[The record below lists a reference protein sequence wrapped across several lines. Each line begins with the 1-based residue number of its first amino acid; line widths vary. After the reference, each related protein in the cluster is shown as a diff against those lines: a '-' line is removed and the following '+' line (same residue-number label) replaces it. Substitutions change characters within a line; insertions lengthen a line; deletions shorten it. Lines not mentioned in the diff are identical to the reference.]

1 MNIEKLRKEI
11 IKKIDS
17 LQTRIF
23 EVSDFIF
30 NNPELGREELKA
42 SKLLAS
48 ELQQHNFDV
57 EMPVVGLKTAFKA
70 VKKGKM
76 PSYSIGYLAE
86 YDALP
91 EIGHGCGHNFIGT
104 ASTFA
109 GIALGSVINQLSGS
123 VIVFGTPSEE
133 NHGDKITMLE
143 KGAFDELDVA
153 MMIHPSIETK
163 VDSYSLACSGL
174 EVTFIGKSAHASAA
188 PWMGIN
194 ALDALIQTFVAVN
207 NLKKQL
213 PPTTRVPGIIKYG
226 GSRANV
232 VPDKAVGQFS
242 LRGGTKKE
250 LDMVV
255 KKVKDCARG
264 AAIQTGAKVRF
275 NILDKPYLEMN
286 TNKTIAEQYRK
297 NLELLGLKIS
307 LVKEKGMG
315 SVDIGNVSHK
325 IPAIHAYMSVT
336 DKIMP
341 GHSREFAQAVVSKL
355 GRERLI
361 MSAKVLALTGL
372 DLLVDKSLIPKAK
385 KELHNWQK
393 EQEK

>member
-1 MNIEKLRKEI
+1 MDKEKLRKAI

-17 LQTRIF
+17 LRDRIF

-30 NNPELGREELKA
+30 NNPELGREEYKA

-48 ELQQHNFDV
+48 ELEKHNFDV
-57 EMPVVGLKTAFKA
+57 EMSVAGLKTAFKG
-70 VKKGKM
+70 VKKGKK
-76 PSYSIGYLAE
+76 PGCSVAFFAE

-109 GIALGSVINQLSGS
+109 GIALGSIMDQFPGKVF
-123 VIVFGTPSEE
+123 VFGTPSEE

-143 KGAFDELDVA
+143 KGLFDGLDAV

-163 VDSYSLACSGL
+163 VESYSLACNSL
-174 EVTFIGKSAHASAA
+174 EITFIGKSAHASAV

-232 VPDKAVGQFS
+232 VPDKAIGQFS
-242 LRGGTKKE
+242 LRGATKKE

-255 KKVKDCARG
+255 KKVKECARG
-264 AAIQTGAKVRF
+264 AAIQTGAKVKF
-275 NILDKPYLEMN
+275 DIDDKPYLEMN

-297 NLELLGLKIS
+297 NLESLGLKIS

-325 IPAIHAYMSVT
+325 IPCIHAYMSVS
-336 DKIMP
+336 DKIIP
-341 GHSREFAQAVVSKL
+341 GHSREFAQAVISKL
-355 GRERLI
+355 GREQLI
-361 MSAKVLALTGL
+361 SSVKVLALTGL
-372 DLLVDKSLIPKAK
+372 DLLLDRNLMQRAK
-385 KELHNWQK
+385 KELRDWQK
-393 EQEK
+393 EQEG